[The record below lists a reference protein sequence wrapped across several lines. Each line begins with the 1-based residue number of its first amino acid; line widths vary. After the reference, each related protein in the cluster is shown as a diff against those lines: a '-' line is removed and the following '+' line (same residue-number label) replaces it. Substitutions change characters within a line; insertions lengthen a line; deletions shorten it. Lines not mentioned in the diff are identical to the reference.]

1 MALLN
6 VFMGLAIA
14 GRIVLSNFLGLWYPV
29 TELMDDHLMVVHADL
44 LLYIGNPDAN
54 SLVKYMGYPLFLNI
68 VHLTGLTY
76 PLFVSLL
83 WILGAILFVRYLR
96 GLCNTRWFLALAFL
110 FLLYTPAA
118 FDLWCGT
125 RLYRNAVIAPLA
137 LITFSLALLLF
148 ERLREKGKFGRKLL
162 LSIGLGVFLTA
173 TYYQKE
179 DGIWILA
186 CILAVAVIAGIR
198 ELVAFFRKRGRRT
211 PAAAEASNKRPQ
223 KPKEKKV
230 PNGGVEGSKAEFE
243 GRIRAMLVHIVLLV
257 FPFLLFAGVTLA
269 YKAFN
274 LRYFG
279 VFETNT
285 RTSGEIG
292 KFTSKL
298 YEIESPDRDA
308 TIWVPFDA
316 IKQAFA
322 ASETLSKYPELLEGL
337 VNDDPKKAGPNVT
350 EKGIAGDF
358 ITWRL
363 RTELSRHEIW
373 TNDAEMQALFA
384 NVNRELDAAFADGRL
399 KKDGRIRVSKSG
411 GGRTLGEIFEL
422 LPEMVEA
429 ARTIVS
435 LSSYELGGSPG
446 LYAVGDPSAEIA
458 TTLTGVNLVDHDE
471 STLNLREATWM
482 NHFVE
487 VIFIVYRVVNI
498 AMIFVAVLGAV
509 LTCVLL
515 ILTRKKKNMSEADK
529 KTPAPVWNRQTNAR
543 FAGMMLLLAGFFAA
557 YLLAISWFCEFIWT
571 TNEYD
576 NKFLKFYSIGG
587 VPLFAMMVLIG
598 AGLLWNGIRKLLLR
612 SR

>member
-1 MALLN
+1 M
-6 VFMGLAIA
+6 
-14 GRIVLSNFLGLWYPV
+14 
-29 TELMDDHLMVVHADL
+29 
-44 LLYIGNPDAN
+44 
-54 SLVKYMGYPLFLNI
+54 
-68 VHLTGLTY
+68 
-76 PLFVSLL
+76 
-83 WILGAILFVRYLR
+83 
-96 GLCNTRWFLALAFL
+96 
-110 FLLYTPAA
+110 
-118 FDLWCGT
+118 
-125 RLYRNAVIAPLA
+125 
-137 LITFSLALLLF
+137 
-148 ERLREKGKFGRKLL
+148 
-162 LSIGLGVFLTA
+162 
-173 TYYQKE
+173 
-179 DGIWILA
+179 
-186 CILAVAVIAGIR
+186 
-198 ELVAFFRKRGRRT
+198 
-211 PAAAEASNKRPQ
+211 
-223 KPKEKKV
+223 
-230 PNGGVEGSKAEFE
+230 
-243 GRIRAMLVHIVLLV
+243 
-257 FPFLLFAGVTLA
+257 
-269 YKAFN
+269 
-274 LRYFG
+274 
-279 VFETNT
+279 
-285 RTSGEIG
+285 
-292 KFTSKL
+292 
-298 YEIESPDRDA
+298 
-308 TIWVPFDA
+308 
-316 IKQAFA
+316 
-322 ASETLSKYPELLEGL
+322 
-337 VNDDPKKAGPNVT
+337 NDDPKKAGPNVT

-399 KKDGRIRVSKSG
+399 KKDGRIRISKSG
-411 GGRTLGEIFEL
+411 GGRTLGEIFGL

-515 ILTRKKKNMSEADK
+515 ILTRKKKNMSEADE